1 MQVACTSTPYMI
13 LCVLLYV
20 IYDIYIYDLFMIA
33 FYTTIIDLHRVHPNA
48 KWHTPVVLTVNPAQ
62 DFPPPSVEYPLAAL
76 IGDVD
81 LGVAHSKG
89 HCQAWKLFHHFLE
102 LDDVPHQQSKSLTR
116 PFDLSSWPSSPE
128 FLLPGLGPLMRS
140 FGKDGSLGA

>member
-1 MQVACTSTPYMI
+1 MQVACTSTPYR
-13 LCVLLYV
+13 
-20 IYDIYIYDLFMIA
+20 
-33 FYTTIIDLHRVHPNA
+33 TIIDLHRVHPNA

-89 HCQAWKLFHHFLE
+89 HCPTWTLFHHFLE
-102 LDDVPHQQSKSLTR
+102 LYDVPHQQSKSLTR

-140 FGKDGSLGA
+140 FGKDGTLGA

>member
-1 MQVACTSTPYMI
+1 MQVACTSTPYR
-13 LCVLLYV
+13 
-20 IYDIYIYDLFMIA
+20 
-33 FYTTIIDLHRVHPNA
+33 TIIDLHRVHPNA

-89 HCQAWKLFHHFLE
+89 HSILGAAWKLFHHFLE
-102 LDDVPHQQSKSLTR
+102 RTMYHTN
-116 PFDLSSWPSSPE
+116 SP
-128 FLLPGLGPLMRS
+128 
-140 FGKDGSLGA
+140 KV